1 MENELI
7 KELEAIGLSEK
18 EARVYLTVLEVGQ
31 ATVQEIGKKADVN
44 RATTYVILDSLM
56 AKGLIATFGEGK
68 KSLYIA
74 EAPHGL
80 NNIIREQEEEL
91 EKRDAQL
98 DLLMPELH
106 SLYNLHPNKPA
117 VKFYEGKEGLK
128 EMLKE
133 RRKDSPKSKVR
144 VFYPVK
150 QVKSMFSQSETEEL
164 RGKRVDSGVE
174 MKSINCDPE
183 NLGMPPPKRVERR
196 KTPSDINFT
205 SDIEVWDDKVLIAS
219 LEGHISGVIIQ
230 NKLIAQTIASI
241 FELAF
246 EGAEK
251 E

>member
-1 MENELI
+1 MDNELI

-56 AKGLIATFGEGK
+56 TKGLIATFGEGK
-68 KSLYIA
+68 KGLYIA

-106 SLYNLHPNKPA
+106 SLYNLHPNKPE

-128 EMLKE
+128 QMLAE
-133 RRKDSPKSKVR
+133 RRKDSPDEVR
-144 VFYPVK
+144 VFYPAQ
-150 QVKSMFSQSETEEL
+150 QVKSVFTNEEAADL
-164 RGKRVDSGVE
+164 RKHRVKKE
-174 MKSINCDPE
+174 IKIKSIISEGPDVVNRNIEMSE
-183 NLGMPPPKRVERR
+183 NRSTGDQYK
-196 KTPSDINFT
+196 FT
-205 SDIEVWDDKVLIAS
+205 SDIEIWDDKILMAS
-219 LEGHISGVIIQ
+219 LEGHVSGVIIKS
-230 NKLIAQTIASI
+230 KLIADTMKSI

-246 EGAEK
+246 EAAEI